1 MGKNYKFAIKYSL
14 SSLFLMLLGWVD
26 DLDGFFLSPWR
37 TWTLIIQVSG
47 FFWMGL
53 YLKYGLEEENKEKAE
68 LQFIVTS
75 LSFIGPGIIQFLGP
89 LSERL
94 LELWI
99 VNLLIL
105 NANNLRIAGFFIYIF
120 SFIPMIWGPI
130 HQGRF
135 FSLDIEIKKDHKLV
149 TDGPF
154 RVVRHPKY
162 FGMLFYYIGFAF
174 IFSSVILII
183 IIFAALI
190 FILWRIRDEEVLLS
204 GEFGEEWQDYCR
216 KTKWKLVPFIW

>member
-1 MGKNYKFAIKYSL
+1 MGKNYKFAVKYSL
-14 SSLFLMLLGWVD
+14 SSLFLMLLGWID
-26 DLDGFFLSPWR
+26 NLSGFFLSTWR

-47 FFWMGL
+47 FYWMGL
-53 YLKYGLEEENKEKAE
+53 YLKYGLEEENKEKAD

-75 LSFIGPGIIQFLGP
+75 LSFIGPGLIQFLGP
-89 LSERL
+89 LGERL
-94 LELWI
+94 LEMKI
-99 VNLLIL
+99 ANLLIL
-105 NANNLRIAGFFIYIF
+105 SVDNLRIAGMVFYVF

-154 RVVRHPKY
+154 RVVRNPKY
-162 FGMLFYYIGFAF
+162 FGMLFYYIGFAL
-174 IFSSVILII
+174 IFRSVILII
-183 IIFAALI
+183 IIFLALI

-204 GEFGEEWQDYCR
+204 GEFGEEWQSYCR
-216 KTKWKLVPFIW
+216 KTRWRLVPFIW

>member
-1 MGKNYKFAIKYSL
+1 MAKNYKFAVKYSL
-14 SSLFLMLLGWVD
+14 SSLFLMLLGWID
-26 DLDGFFLSPWR
+26 DLNGFFLSPWR
-37 TWTLIIQVSG
+37 TLTLIIQVSG

-53 YLKYGLEEENKEKAE
+53 YLKYGLEEENKEKAD

-75 LSFIGPGIIQFLGP
+75 LSFIGSGLIQFLGP
-89 LSERL
+89 LGERL
-94 LELWI
+94 LEMRI
-99 VNLLIL
+99 ANLLIL
-105 NANNLRIAGFFIYIF
+105 NVDNLRIAGMVFYVF

-154 RVVRHPKY
+154 RVVRNPKY
-162 FGMLFYYIGFAF
+162 FGMLFYYVGFAL
-174 IFSSVILII
+174 IFRSVILII
-183 IIFAALI
+183 IIFLALI

-204 GEFGEEWQDYCR
+204 GEFGEEWQSYCR
-216 KTKWKLVPFIW
+216 KTRWRLVPFIW

>member
-1 MGKNYKFAIKYSL
+1 MAKNYKFAIKYSL
-14 SSLFLMLLGWVD
+14 SSLFLMLLGWID
-26 DLDGFFLSPWR
+26 DLGGFFLSPWR
-37 TWTLIIQVSG
+37 TWTLIIQVSC

-94 LELWI
+94 LELRI
-99 VNLLIL
+99 ANLLIL
-105 NANNLRIAGFFIYIF
+105 NVDNLRIAGMFFFIF

-162 FGMLFYYIGFAF
+162 FGMLFYYIGFAL
-174 IFSSVILII
+174 IFRSVILII
-183 IIFAALI
+183 IIFLALI

-204 GEFGEEWQDYCR
+204 GEFGEKWQSYCR
-216 KTKWKLVPFIW
+216 KTKWRLVPFIW